1 MNKVLQIFLLVIIP
15 SFVFSQSLINI
26 TPNTGN
32 TGQTLDVT
40 ITGSN
45 THFDQGST
53 TSLNFGFEQGSGTTV
68 VNSIL
73 VNSPT
78 SITANITIPT
88 TTYTGDYF
96 VMTSNFTDG
105 VMLLNNGFHVN
116 GVTPPSLVSI
126 STNTGNAGQTLDVTI
141 TGANTHF
148 DQGSATVLHFGFE
161 QGSSTTVVNSI
172 SALNSTTLIANI
184 TIPFNT
190 GTGSYSVSTY
200 NLIDGIVLLN
210 SSFNVIG
217 DINLTGYVIPTA
229 ETQLGCDGSATV
241 VAFGGTAP
249 YTYLFSNGSI
259 SQNSIDYCPGL
270 HSVSITDALG
280 NNLVLDFIIP
290 SVNELSYTDNLI
302 DSLLVG
308 IGATNAIENCVINYS
323 EIVSATILNYDF
335 LPNDS
340 VFVTWEV
347 VFGDSTVF
355 VTDTYSIGG
364 NPGVYQFILQLFCP
378 NKSIGQFFVAHDQL
392 YYNAAY
398 ASIQTIESKENFVSI
413 YPNPFNDK
421 ITISLEKEQ
430 ASDIVITDIT
440 GKEVVNQKS
449 IDKTIHLDM
458 RDLSSGQYIV
468 TVKSETS
475 IITRKIVK

>member
-1 MNKVLQIFLLVIIP
+1 MKKTLQILLFSILP
-15 SFVFSQSLINI
+15 SLVFSQSLLNI
-26 TPNTGN
+26 SPNTGS

-53 TSLNFGFEQGSGTTV
+53 TSLNFGFEQGSGTTI

-88 TTYTGDYF
+88 TTYTGDYA
-96 VMTSNFTDG
+96 VITSNLTDG
-105 VMLLNNGFHVN
+105 TLILNNGFHVN
-116 GVTPPSLVSI
+116 GVTSPTLVSI
-126 STNTGNAGQTLDVTI
+126 SPNTGNAGQTLDVTI
-141 TGANTHF
+141 TGSNTHF
-148 DQGSATVLHFGFE
+148 DQGSATLLHFGFE
-161 QGSSTTVVNSI
+161 QGSSTTIVNSI
-172 SALNSTTLIANI
+172 SAPNSTTLIANI

-200 NLIDGIVLLN
+200 NLIDGVVMLN
-210 SSFNVIG
+210 SSFNVVG
-217 DINLTGYVIPTA
+217 DITLTGYVIPTA
-229 ETQLGCDGSATV
+229 ETQIGCDGSATV

-249 YTYLFSNGSI
+249 YTYLFSNGST
-259 SQNSIDYCPGL
+259 SQNSVDYCPGL

-280 NNLVLDFIIP
+280 NNLVLDFVIP
-290 SVNELSYTDNLI
+290 AMNEVSYTGNMI
-302 DSLLVG
+302 DSVIVG

-323 EIVSATILNYDF
+323 EIVSATILNYSF
-335 LPNDS
+335 LPDNE

-347 VFGDSTVF
+347 VFGDSTVYI
-355 VTDTYSIGG
+355 TDTYSIGG
-364 NPGVYQFILQLFCP
+364 NAGVYQFILQLFCP
-378 NKSIGQFFVAHDQL
+378 NKSTGQFFVAHDQL

-398 ASIQTIESKENFVSI
+398 ASIQTIENKENFVSI
-413 YPNPFNDK
+413 YPNPFTNQLTISLDNNQSSE
-421 ITISLEKEQ
+421 ITIS
-430 ASDIVITDIT
+430 DIT
-440 GKEVVNQKS
+440 GKVVVNQIS
-449 IDKTIHLDM
+449 SDKIIQLDM
-458 RDLSSGQYIV
+458 SNLSSGQYIV